1 MLKAFRYLKPYWIS
15 VVAVIVLVFAQ
26 VQAQLALPDHM
37 SKIITYGIQYGGITE
52 SIPSAMSE
60 ETYNHLQVFMD
71 EESKTILEDNYVQV
85 SQGDTSYTKKY
96 PLVEKEDIYVLK
108 DHPDSSLEDTIKK
121 PLLMTSLLENEE
133 ILKSFK
139 LDSSSQLY
147 QALALQPQLK
157 EQIVNQFDAMLS
169 KYTDANLTAAQTLA
183 VKKVYQDLQMDTAA
197 IQNRY
202 IMQEG
207 FWMLAISLLATISAI
222 GSAYL
227 SSRTATAASRDLRR
241 DVFAKVETFS
251 SAEFSRFSTAS
262 LITRTTNDIQQ
273 VQTILTM
280 FLRIVLFAPFMG
292 FTSLFKVI
300 HYSSLVSLLAWSVA
314 GLITLMIAIF
324 SFTMPK
330 FKKSQELVDQL
341 NRVSREQLEGMLVIR
356 AFDNEKYEEQRFK
369 KVNDNITKL
378 NLFLNRVIGLPM
390 PIMTFAL
397 SALSVGIIWI
407 GTNQVDAGTMQ
418 IGDMMAFLQY
428 ATEILMSFMIIAM
441 IFIMVPRSSVS
452 ANRIFEILETEP
464 TIHDPVEPKHLPK
477 ENAPITFDHVSF
489 KYANAEENVLED
501 IHFTANPEETV
512 AFIGSTGSGKTTL
525 VNLLPRFFDITEGA
539 IRFGDI
545 DIRDVSQKELR
556 DRIGYVPQ
564 KGILFS
570 GTIAS
575 NLRYADESLSDEKME
590 EALSV
595 SQAKEF
601 VDRMPNGV
609 NEPIAQG
616 GTNVSGG
623 QKQRLSI
630 ARALAKD
637 AQVYIFDDT
646 FSALDYATDAKLR
659 AALAELIT
667 KKHATVFIVA
677 QRISSIMHADK
688 IIILDQGKMA
698 GIGTHEELLKSCEVY
713 QEIAHSQLSREE
725 LGE

>member
-96 PLVEKEDIYVLK
+96 PLVENEDIYVLK

-262 LITRTTNDIQQ
+262 LITRTTNDVQQ

-369 KVNDNITKL
+369 KVNDDITKL
-378 NLFLNRVIGLPM
+378 NLFLNRVMGLPM

-667 KKHATVFIVA
+667 KKHVTVFIVA

-688 IIILDQGKMA
+688 IIVLDQGKMA

>member
-1 MLKAFRYLKPYWIS
+1 M
-15 VVAVIVLVFAQ
+15 VFAQ

-262 LITRTTNDIQQ
+262 LITRTTNDVQQ

-369 KVNDNITKL
+369 KVNDDITKL
-378 NLFLNRVIGLPM
+378 NLFLNRVMGLPM

-525 VNLLPRFFDITEGA
+525 VNLLPRFFDITEGT

-575 NLRYADESLSDEKME
+575 NLRYADESLSDEKMK

-688 IIILDQGKMA
+688 IIVLDQGKMA

>member
-85 SQGDTSYTKKY
+85 SRGDTSYTKKY

-262 LITRTTNDIQQ
+262 LITRTTNDVQQ
-273 VQTILTM
+273 AQTILTM

-378 NLFLNRVIGLPM
+378 NLFLNRVMGLPM

-525 VNLLPRFFDITEGA
+525 VNLLPRFFDITEGT

-688 IIILDQGKMA
+688 IIVLDQGKMA

>member
-60 ETYNHLQVFMD
+60 ETYSHLQVFMD
-71 EESKTILEDNYVQV
+71 EESKTILEDNYVHV
-85 SQGDTSYTKKY
+85 SRGDTSYTKKY

-262 LITRTTNDIQQ
+262 LITRTTNDVQQ

-369 KVNDNITKL
+369 KVNDDITKL
-378 NLFLNRVIGLPM
+378 NLFLNRVMGLPM

-428 ATEILMSFMIIAM
+428 ATEILMSFTIIAM

-545 DIRDVSQKELR
+545 DIRDVSQRELR

-688 IIILDQGKMA
+688 IIVLDQGKMA

>member
-1 MLKAFRYLKPYWIS
+1 MLKAFRYLKTYWIS

-60 ETYNHLQVFMD
+60 ETYKHLQIFMD

-96 PLVEKEDIYVLK
+96 PLVEKEDIYILK
-108 DHPDSSLEDTIKK
+108 DHPDSSLEDAIKK

-133 ILKSFK
+133 ILKNFK
-139 LDSSSQLY
+139 LNSSSQLY
-147 QALALQPQLK
+147 QALTLQPQLK
-157 EQIVNQFDAMLS
+157 EQIVNQFDAMLA

-207 FWMLAISLLATISAI
+207 LWMLAISLLATVCAI
-222 GSAYL
+222 GSSYL

-273 VQTILTM
+273 VQTVLTM

-314 GLITLMIAIF
+314 GLITLMIVIF

-330 FKKSQELVDQL
+330 FKQSQELVDQL

-369 KVNDNITKL
+369 KVNDDITKL
-378 NLFLNRVIGLPM
+378 NLFLNRVMGLPM

-397 SALSVGIIWI
+397 SALSVAIIWI

-441 IFIMVPRSSVS
+441 IFIMIPRSSVS

-525 VNLLPRFFDITEGA
+525 VNLLPRFFDVTEGA

-556 DRIGYVPQ
+556 NRIGYVPQ
-564 KGILFS
+564 KGILFR

-575 NLRYADESLSDEKME
+575 NLRYADENISDEKME
-590 EALSV
+590 EALSI

-659 AALAELIT
+659 AALAGLIA

-688 IIILDQGKMA
+688 IIVLDQGKMA
-698 GIGTHEELLKSCEVY
+698 GIGTHEELLKNCEVY

>member
-1 MLKAFRYLKPYWIS
+1 MLKAFRYLKPYWVS

-85 SQGDTSYTKKY
+85 SRGDTSYTKKY

-262 LITRTTNDIQQ
+262 LITRTTNDVQQ

-378 NLFLNRVIGLPM
+378 NLFLNRVMGLPM

-525 VNLLPRFFDITEGA
+525 VNLLPRFFDITEGT

-688 IIILDQGKMA
+688 IIVLDQGKMA

>member
-1 MLKAFRYLKPYWIS
+1 MLKAFRYLRPYWIS

-71 EESKTILEDNYVQV
+71 EESKTILENNYVQV
-85 SQGDTSYTKKY
+85 SRGDTSYTKKY

-262 LITRTTNDIQQ
+262 LITRTTNDVQQ

-369 KVNDNITKL
+369 KVNDDITKL
-378 NLFLNRVIGLPM
+378 NLFLNRVMGLPM

-407 GTNQVDAGTMQ
+407 GTNQVDTGTMQ

-525 VNLLPRFFDITEGA
+525 VNLLPRFFDITEGT

-688 IIILDQGKMA
+688 IIVLDQGKMA

>member
-96 PLVEKEDIYVLK
+96 PLV
-108 DHPDSSLEDTIKK
+108 
-121 PLLMTSLLENEE
+121 ENEE

-262 LITRTTNDIQQ
+262 LITRTTNDVQQ

-300 HYSSLVSLLAWSVA
+300 HY
-314 GLITLMIAIF
+314 
-324 SFTMPK
+324 
-330 FKKSQELVDQL
+330 KKSQELVDQL

-378 NLFLNRVIGLPM
+378 NLFLNRVMGLPM

-525 VNLLPRFFDITEGA
+525 VNLLPRFFDITEGT

-688 IIILDQGKMA
+688 IIVLDQGKMA

>member
-96 PLVEKEDIYVLK
+96 PLVENEDIYVLK

-169 KYTDANLTAAQTLA
+169 KYTNANLTAAQTLA
-183 VKKVYQDLQMDTAA
+183 VKKIYQDLQMDTAA

-262 LITRTTNDIQQ
+262 LITRTTNDVQQ

-369 KVNDNITKL
+369 KVNDDITKL
-378 NLFLNRVIGLPM
+378 NLFLNRVMGLPM

-525 VNLLPRFFDITEGA
+525 VNLLPRFFDITEGT

-688 IIILDQGKMA
+688 IIVLDQGKMA

>member
-15 VVAVIVLVFAQ
+15 VIAVIVLVFAQ

-60 ETYNHLQVFMD
+60 ETYKHLQIFMD
-71 EESKTILEDNYVQV
+71 EESKTILENNYVQV

-96 PLVEKEDIYVLK
+96 PLAEKEDIYVLK
-108 DHPDSSLEDTIKK
+108 DHPDSSLEDAMKK

-133 ILKSFK
+133 ILKNFK

-147 QALALQPQLK
+147 QALSLQPQLK

-183 VKKVYQDLQMDTAA
+183 VKKVYQELEMDTAA

-207 FWMLAISLLATISAI
+207 LWMLAISLLATVCAI

-273 VQTILTM
+273 VQTVLTM

-314 GLITLMIAIF
+314 GLITLMIVIF

-369 KVNDNITKL
+369 KVNDDITKL
-378 NLFLNRVIGLPM
+378 NLFLNRVMGLPM
-390 PIMTFAL
+390 PVMTFAL
-397 SALSVGIIWI
+397 SALSVAIIWI

-441 IFIMVPRSSVS
+441 IFIMIPRSSVS

-525 VNLLPRFFDITEGA
+525 VNLLPRFFDVTEGA

-556 DRIGYVPQ
+556 NRIGYVPQ

-570 GTIAS
+570 GTIES
-575 NLRYADESLSDEKME
+575 NLRYADENLSDEKME
-590 EALSV
+590 EALTI

-659 AALAELIT
+659 AALAGLIA

-688 IIILDQGKMA
+688 IIVLDQGKMA
-698 GIGTHEELLKSCEVY
+698 GIGTHEELLKNCEVY

>member
-1 MLKAFRYLKPYWIS
+1 
-15 VVAVIVLVFAQ
+15 
-26 VQAQLALPDHM
+26 
-37 SKIITYGIQYGGITE
+37 
-52 SIPSAMSE
+52 
-60 ETYNHLQVFMD
+60 
-71 EESKTILEDNYVQV
+71 
-85 SQGDTSYTKKY
+85 
-96 PLVEKEDIYVLK
+96 
-108 DHPDSSLEDTIKK
+108 
-121 PLLMTSLLENEE
+121 MTSLLENEE

-262 LITRTTNDIQQ
+262 LITRTTNDVQQ

-378 NLFLNRVIGLPM
+378 NLFLNRVMGLPM

-525 VNLLPRFFDITEGA
+525 VNLLPRFFDITEGT

-688 IIILDQGKMA
+688 IIVLDQGKMA

>member
-60 ETYNHLQVFMD
+60 ETYSHLQVFMD
-71 EESKTILEDNYVQV
+71 EESKTILEDNYVHV
-85 SQGDTSYTKKY
+85 SRGDTSYTKKY

-262 LITRTTNDIQQ
+262 LITRTTNDVQQ

-378 NLFLNRVIGLPM
+378 NLFLNRVMGLPM

-525 VNLLPRFFDITEGA
+525 VNLLPRFFDITEGT

-688 IIILDQGKMA
+688 IIVLDQGKMA

>member
-71 EESKTILEDNYVQV
+71 EESKTILEDNYVQI

-108 DHPDSSLEDTIKK
+108 DHPDSSLKDTIKK

-262 LITRTTNDIQQ
+262 LITRTTNDVQQ

-378 NLFLNRVIGLPM
+378 NLFLNRVMGLPM

-525 VNLLPRFFDITEGA
+525 VNLLPRFFDITEGT

-601 VDRMPNGV
+601 VDRIPNGV

-688 IIILDQGKMA
+688 IIVLDQGKMA

>member
-15 VVAVIVLVFAQ
+15 VVAVIVLVFSQ

-60 ETYNHLQVFMD
+60 KTYNHLQVFMD

-85 SQGDTSYTKKY
+85 SRGDTSYTKKY

-262 LITRTTNDIQQ
+262 LITRTTNDVQQ

-378 NLFLNRVIGLPM
+378 NLFLNRVMGLPM

-575 NLRYADESLSDEKME
+575 NLRYADESLSDEKVE

-688 IIILDQGKMA
+688 IIVLDQGKMA

>member
-60 ETYNHLQVFMD
+60 ETYKHLQVFMD
-71 EESKTILEDNYVQV
+71 EESKSILENNYVQV

-96 PLVEKEDIYVLK
+96 PLAEKENIYVLK
-108 DHPDSSLEDTIKK
+108 DHPDSSLEDAIKK

-133 ILKSFK
+133 ILKNFK
-139 LDSSSQLY
+139 LNSSSQLY
-147 QALALQPQLK
+147 QALTLQPQLK
-157 EQIVNQFDAMLS
+157 EQIVDQFDAMLS

-183 VKKVYQDLQMDTAA
+183 VKKVYQDLQMDTAT

-207 FWMLAISLLATISAI
+207 LWMLAISLLATVCAI

-227 SSRTATAASRDLRR
+227 ASRTATAASRDLRR

-273 VQTILTM
+273 VQTVLTM

-314 GLITLMIAIF
+314 GLITLMIVIF

-369 KVNDNITKL
+369 KVNDDITKL
-378 NLFLNRVIGLPM
+378 NLFLNRVMGLPM
-390 PIMTFAL
+390 PVMTFAL
-397 SALSVGIIWI
+397 SALSVAIIWI

-441 IFIMVPRSSVS
+441 IFIMIPRSSVS

-525 VNLLPRFFDITEGA
+525 VNLLPRFFDVTEGA

-556 DRIGYVPQ
+556 NRIGYVPQ

-575 NLRYADESLSDEKME
+575 NLRYADENISDEKME
-590 EALSV
+590 EALSI

-609 NEPIAQG
+609 NEPISQG

-646 FSALDYATDAKLR
+646 SSALDYATDAKLR
-659 AALAELIT
+659 AALAGLIA

-688 IIILDQGKMA
+688 IIVLDQGKMA
-698 GIGTHEELLKSCEVY
+698 GIGTHEELLKNCEVY

>member
-60 ETYNHLQVFMD
+60 ETYSHLQVFMD

-85 SQGDTSYTKKY
+85 SRGDTSYTKKY

-262 LITRTTNDIQQ
+262 LITRTTNDVQQ

-378 NLFLNRVIGLPM
+378 NLFLNRVMGLPM

-464 TIHDPVEPKHLPK
+464 TIHDPVKPKHLPK

-525 VNLLPRFFDITEGA
+525 VNLLPRFFDITEGT

-545 DIRDVSQKELR
+545 DIRNVTQKELR

-575 NLRYADESLSDEKME
+575 NLRYADESLSDEKIE

-688 IIILDQGKMA
+688 IIVLDQGKMA

>member
-85 SQGDTSYTKKY
+85 SRGDTSYTKKY

-262 LITRTTNDIQQ
+262 LITRTTNDVQQ

-314 GLITLMIAIF
+314 GLITLMIGIF

-378 NLFLNRVIGLPM
+378 NLFLNRVMGLPM

-397 SALSVGIIWI
+397 SALSIGIIWI

-501 IHFTANPEETV
+501 IHFTANPEETI

-525 VNLLPRFFDITEGA
+525 VNLLPRFFDITEGT

-688 IIILDQGKMA
+688 IIVLDQGKMA

>member
-60 ETYNHLQVFMD
+60 ETYSHLQVFMD

-85 SQGDTSYTKKY
+85 SRGDTSYTKKY

-262 LITRTTNDIQQ
+262 LITRTTNDVQQ

-378 NLFLNRVIGLPM
+378 NLFLNRVMGLPM

-501 IHFTANPEETV
+501 INFTANPEETV

-525 VNLLPRFFDITEGA
+525 VNLLPRFFDVTEGT

-570 GTIAS
+570 GTIVS

-688 IIILDQGKMA
+688 IIVLDQGKMA

>member
-60 ETYNHLQVFMD
+60 ETYKHLQIFMD
-71 EESKTILEDNYVQV
+71 EESKIILEDNYVQV

-108 DHPDSSLEDTIKK
+108 DHPDSSLEDAIKK

-133 ILKSFK
+133 ILKNFK
-139 LDSSSQLY
+139 LNSSSQLY
-147 QALALQPQLK
+147 QALSLQPQLK

-183 VKKVYQDLQMDTAA
+183 VKKVYQELEMDTAA

-207 FWMLAISLLATISAI
+207 LWMLAISLLATVCAI

-273 VQTILTM
+273 VQTVLTM

-314 GLITLMIAIF
+314 GLITLMIVIF
-324 SFTMPK
+324 SFTIPK

-369 KVNDNITKL
+369 KVNDDITKL
-378 NLFLNRVIGLPM
+378 NLFLNRVMGLPM
-390 PIMTFAL
+390 PVMTFAL
-397 SALSVGIIWI
+397 SALSVAIIWI

-441 IFIMVPRSSVS
+441 IFIMIPRSSVS

-525 VNLLPRFFDITEGA
+525 VNLLPRFFDVTEGA

-556 DRIGYVPQ
+556 NRIGYVPQ

-575 NLRYADESLSDEKME
+575 NLRYADENLSDEKME
-590 EALSV
+590 EALTI

-659 AALAELIT
+659 AALAGLIA
-667 KKHATVFIVA
+667 KKYATVFIVA

-688 IIILDQGKMA
+688 IIVLDQGKMA
-698 GIGTHEELLKSCEVY
+698 GIGTHEELLKNCEVY

>member
-60 ETYNHLQVFMD
+60 ETYNHLQVFMN

-169 KYTDANLTAAQTLA
+169 KYTDANLTAAQTLV

-262 LITRTTNDIQQ
+262 LITRTTNDVQQ

-378 NLFLNRVIGLPM
+378 NLFLNRVMGLPM

-501 IHFTANPEETV
+501 INFTANPEETV

-590 EALSV
+590 GALSV

-688 IIILDQGKMA
+688 IIVLDQGKMA

>member
-15 VVAVIVLVFAQ
+15 VVAVIVLVFSQ

-85 SQGDTSYTKKY
+85 SRGDTSYTKKY

-262 LITRTTNDIQQ
+262 LITRTTNDVQQ

-369 KVNDNITKL
+369 KVNDDITKL
-378 NLFLNRVIGLPM
+378 NLFLNRVMGLPM

-489 KYANAEENVLED
+489 KYAKAEENVLED

-688 IIILDQGKMA
+688 IIVLDQGKMA

>member
-85 SQGDTSYTKKY
+85 SRGDTSYTKKY

-121 PLLMTSLLENEE
+121 PLLMTSLLENEA

-378 NLFLNRVIGLPM
+378 NLFLNRVMGLPM

-501 IHFTANPEETV
+501 IRFTANPEETV

-525 VNLLPRFFDITEGA
+525 VNLLPRFFDITEGT

-688 IIILDQGKMA
+688 IIVLDQGKMA

>member
-60 ETYNHLQVFMD
+60 KTYNHLQVFMD

-85 SQGDTSYTKKY
+85 SRGDTSYTKKY

-262 LITRTTNDIQQ
+262 LITRTTNDVQQ

-378 NLFLNRVIGLPM
+378 NLFLNRVMGLPM

-501 IHFTANPEETV
+501 IRFTANPEETV

-525 VNLLPRFFDITEGA
+525 VNLLPRFFDITEGT

-688 IIILDQGKMA
+688 IIVLDQGKMA

>member
-1 MLKAFRYLKPYWIS
+1 MLKAFRYLKTYWIS

-26 VQAQLALPDHM
+26 VQAQLAVPDHM

-60 ETYNHLQVFMD
+60 ETYNHLQIFMD

-96 PLVEKEDIYVLK
+96 PLVEKEDIYILK
-108 DHPDSSLEDTIKK
+108 DHPDSSLEDAIKK

-133 ILKSFK
+133 ILKNFK
-139 LDSSSQLY
+139 LNSSSQLY
-147 QALALQPQLK
+147 QALTLQPQLK
-157 EQIVNQFDAMLS
+157 EQIVNQFDAMLA

-207 FWMLAISLLATISAI
+207 LWMLAISLLATVCTI

-273 VQTILTM
+273 VQTVLTM

-314 GLITLMIAIF
+314 GLITLMIVIF

-369 KVNDNITKL
+369 KVNDDITKL
-378 NLFLNRVIGLPM
+378 NLFLNRVMGLPM

-397 SALSVGIIWI
+397 SALSVAIIWI

-441 IFIMVPRSSVS
+441 IFIMIPRSSVS

-525 VNLLPRFFDITEGA
+525 VNLLPRFFDVTEGA

-556 DRIGYVPQ
+556 NRIGYVPQ
-564 KGILFS
+564 KGILFR

-575 NLRYADESLSDEKME
+575 NLRYADENISDEKME
-590 EALSV
+590 EALSI

-646 FSALDYATDAKLR
+646 FSALDYATAAKLR
-659 AALAELIT
+659 AALAGLIA

-688 IIILDQGKMA
+688 IIVLDQGKMA
-698 GIGTHEELLKSCEVY
+698 GIGTHEELLKNCEVY

>member
-96 PLVEKEDIYVLK
+96 PLVENEDIYVLK

-262 LITRTTNDIQQ
+262 LITRTTNDVQQ

-369 KVNDNITKL
+369 KVNDDITKL
-378 NLFLNRVIGLPM
+378 NLFLNRVMGLPM

-525 VNLLPRFFDITEGA
+525 VNLLPRFFDITEGM

-570 GTIAS
+570 GTIES

-637 AQVYIFDDT
+637 AQIYIFDDT

-688 IIILDQGKMA
+688 IIVLDQGKMA

>member
-15 VVAVIVLVFAQ
+15 VVAVIVLVFSQ

-85 SQGDTSYTKKY
+85 SRGDTSYTKKY

-378 NLFLNRVIGLPM
+378 NLFLNRVMGLPM

-428 ATEILMSFMIIAM
+428 TTEILMSFMIIAM

-688 IIILDQGKMA
+688 IIVLDQGKMA

>member
-85 SQGDTSYTKKY
+85 SRGDTSYTKKY

-262 LITRTTNDIQQ
+262 LITRTTNDVQQ

-330 FKKSQELVDQL
+330 FKKSQELVDLL

-356 AFDNEKYEEQRFK
+356 AFDNEKYEEQHFK

-378 NLFLNRVIGLPM
+378 NLFLNRVMGLPM

-464 TIHDPVEPKHLPK
+464 TIHDPVEPNHLPK

-525 VNLLPRFFDITEGA
+525 VNLLPRFFDITEGT

-688 IIILDQGKMA
+688 IIVLDQGKMA

>member
-1 MLKAFRYLKPYWIS
+1 MLKALRYLKTYWIS

-60 ETYNHLQVFMD
+60 ETYKHLQVFMD
-71 EESKTILEDNYVQV
+71 EESKPIIENNYIQV

-108 DHPDSSLEDTIKK
+108 DHPDSSLEDAIKK

-133 ILKSFK
+133 ILKNFK

-169 KYTDANLTAAQTLA
+169 KYTDANLIAAQTLA

-273 VQTILTM
+273 VQTVLTM

-314 GLITLMIAIF
+314 GIITIMVIIF

-330 FKKSQELVDQL
+330 FKQAQELVDQL

-356 AFDNEKYEEQRFK
+356 AFDNEKSEEQRFK
-369 KVNDNITKL
+369 KVNDDITKL
-378 NLFLNRVIGLPM
+378 NLFLNRVMGLPM

-397 SALSVGIIWI
+397 SALSVAIIWI
-407 GTNQVDAGTMQ
+407 GTNQVDTGTMQ
-418 IGDMMAFLQY
+418 VGDMMAFLQY

-441 IFIMVPRSSVS
+441 IFIMIPRSSVS
-452 ANRIFEILETEP
+452 SKRIFEILETEP
-464 TIHDPVEPKHLPK
+464 TIHDPIDPKHLPK
-477 ENAPITFDHVSF
+477 ENVPITFDHISF

-501 IHFTANPEETV
+501 IHFTANPAETI

-525 VNLLPRFFDITEGA
+525 VSLLPRFFDVTEGS
-539 IRFGDI
+539 IRCGDI

-575 NLRYADESLSDEKME
+575 NLRYADENLGDEKME
-590 EALSV
+590 EALSI

-601 VDRMPNGV
+601 VDRMPKGV
-609 NEPIAQG
+609 DEPISQG

-659 AALAELIT
+659 TALAGLID

-688 IIILDQGKMA
+688 IIVLDQGKMA
-698 GIGTHEELLKSCEVY
+698 GIGTHEELLKDCKVY

>member
-262 LITRTTNDIQQ
+262 LITRTTNDVQQ

-378 NLFLNRVIGLPM
+378 NLFLNRVMGLPM

-501 IHFTANPEETV
+501 IRFTANPEETV

-545 DIRDVSQKELR
+545 DIRDVTQKELR

-688 IIILDQGKMA
+688 IIVLDQGKMA

>member
-15 VVAVIVLVFAQ
+15 VIAVIVLVFAQ

-60 ETYNHLQVFMD
+60 ETYNHIQVFMD
-71 EESKTILEDNYVQV
+71 EESKTILKNNYFQV
-85 SQGDTSYTKKY
+85 LQGDTSYTKKY

-108 DHPDSSLEDTIKK
+108 DHPDSSLEGAMKK
-121 PLLMTSLLENEE
+121 PLLITSLLENEE
-133 ILKSFK
+133 ILKNFK

-147 QALALQPQLK
+147 QALSLQQQLK

-183 VKKVYQDLQMDTAA
+183 VKKVYQELEMDTAA

-207 FWMLAISLLATISAI
+207 LWMLAISLLATVCAI

-227 SSRTATAASRDLRR
+227 ASRTATAASRDLRR

-273 VQTILTM
+273 VQTVLTM

-314 GLITLMIAIF
+314 GLITLMIVIF

-369 KVNDNITKL
+369 KVNDDITKL
-378 NLFLNRVIGLPM
+378 NLFLNRVMGLPM
-390 PIMTFAL
+390 PVMTFAL
-397 SALSVGIIWI
+397 GALSVAIIWI

-441 IFIMVPRSSVS
+441 IFIMIPRSSVS
-452 ANRIFEILETEP
+452 AKRIFEVLETEP

-525 VNLLPRFFDITEGA
+525 VNLLPRFFDVTEGA

-556 DRIGYVPQ
+556 NRIGYVPQ

-575 NLRYADESLSDEKME
+575 NLRYADENLSDEKME
-590 EALSV
+590 EALTI

-659 AALAELIT
+659 AALAGLIA

-688 IIILDQGKMA
+688 IIVLDQGKMA
-698 GIGTHEELLKSCEVY
+698 GIGTHEELLKNCEVY

>member
-71 EESKTILEDNYVQV
+71 EESKTILEDNYVHV
-85 SQGDTSYTKKY
+85 SRGDTSYTKKY

-262 LITRTTNDIQQ
+262 LITRTTNDVQQ

-369 KVNDNITKL
+369 KVNDDITKL
-378 NLFLNRVIGLPM
+378 NLFLNRVMGLPM

-575 NLRYADESLSDEKME
+575 NLRYADESLSDEKMG

-688 IIILDQGKMA
+688 IIVLDQGKMA

>member
-71 EESKTILEDNYVQV
+71 EESKTILENNYVQV
-85 SQGDTSYTKKY
+85 SRGDTSYTKKY

-108 DHPDSSLEDTIKK
+108 DHPDSSLKDTIKK

-133 ILKSFK
+133 VLKSFK

-262 LITRTTNDIQQ
+262 LITRTTNDVQQ

-378 NLFLNRVIGLPM
+378 NLFLNRVMGLPM

-525 VNLLPRFFDITEGA
+525 VNLLPRFFDITEGT

-688 IIILDQGKMA
+688 IIVLDQGKMA

>member
-71 EESKTILEDNYVQV
+71 EESKTILENNYVQV
-85 SQGDTSYTKKY
+85 SRGDTSYTKKY
-96 PLVEKEDIYVLK
+96 PLVENEDIYVLK

-262 LITRTTNDIQQ
+262 LITRTTNDVQQ

-369 KVNDNITKL
+369 KVNDDITKL
-378 NLFLNRVIGLPM
+378 NLFLNRVMGLPM

-489 KYANAEENVLED
+489 KYAKAEENVLED

-688 IIILDQGKMA
+688 IIVLDQGKMA

>member
-157 EQIVNQFDAMLS
+157 KQIVNQFDAMLS

-262 LITRTTNDIQQ
+262 LITRTTNDVQQ

-369 KVNDNITKL
+369 KVNDDITKL
-378 NLFLNRVIGLPM
+378 NLFLNRVMGLPM

-575 NLRYADESLSDEKME
+575 NLRYADESLSDEKVE

-688 IIILDQGKMA
+688 IIVLDQGKMA

>member
-96 PLVEKEDIYVLK
+96 PLVENEDIYVLK

-157 EQIVNQFDAMLS
+157 EQMVNQFDAMLS

-262 LITRTTNDIQQ
+262 LITRTTNDVQQ

-369 KVNDNITKL
+369 KVNDDITKL
-378 NLFLNRVIGLPM
+378 NLFLNRVMGLPM

-489 KYANAEENVLED
+489 KYAKAEENVLED

-556 DRIGYVPQ
+556 NRIGYVPQ

-688 IIILDQGKMA
+688 IIVLDQGKMA

>member
-60 ETYNHLQVFMD
+60 KTYNHLQVFMD

-96 PLVEKEDIYVLK
+96 PLVENEDIYVLK

-262 LITRTTNDIQQ
+262 LITRTTNDVQQ

-378 NLFLNRVIGLPM
+378 NLFLNRVMGLPM

-477 ENAPITFDHVSF
+477 ENVPITFDHVSF

-525 VNLLPRFFDITEGA
+525 VNLLPRFFDITEGT

-688 IIILDQGKMA
+688 IIVLDQGKMA

>member
-85 SQGDTSYTKKY
+85 SRGDTSYTKKY

-262 LITRTTNDIQQ
+262 LITRTTNDVQQ

-378 NLFLNRVIGLPM
+378 NLFLNRVMGLPM

-464 TIHDPVEPKHLPK
+464 TIHDSVEPKHLPK

-688 IIILDQGKMA
+688 IIVLDQGKMA

>member
-71 EESKTILEDNYVQV
+71 EESKTILENNYVQV
-85 SQGDTSYTKKY
+85 SRGDTSYTKKY

-227 SSRTATAASRDLRR
+227 SSRTATAASRDLRL
-241 DVFAKVETFS
+241 DVSTKVETFS

-262 LITRTTNDIQQ
+262 LITRTTNDVQQ

-369 KVNDNITKL
+369 KVNDDITKL
-378 NLFLNRVIGLPM
+378 NLFLNRVMGLPM

-501 IHFTANPEETV
+501 INFTANPEETV

-525 VNLLPRFFDITEGA
+525 VNLLPRFFDITEGT

-646 FSALDYATDAKLR
+646 FSALDYTTDAKLR

-688 IIILDQGKMA
+688 IIVLDQGKMA

>member
-60 ETYNHLQVFMD
+60 ETYKHLQIFMD

-96 PLVEKEDIYVLK
+96 PLVEKEYIYILK
-108 DHPDSSLEDTIKK
+108 DHPDSSLEDAIKK

-133 ILKSFK
+133 ILKNFK
-139 LDSSSQLY
+139 LNSSSQLY
-147 QALALQPQLK
+147 QALTLQPQLK
-157 EQIVNQFDAMLS
+157 EQIVNQFDAMLA

-207 FWMLAISLLATISAI
+207 LWMLAISLLATVCAI

-273 VQTILTM
+273 VQTVLTM

-314 GLITLMIAIF
+314 GLITLMIVIF

-330 FKKSQELVDQL
+330 FKQSQELVDQL

-369 KVNDNITKL
+369 KVNDDITKL
-378 NLFLNRVIGLPM
+378 NLFLNRVMGLPM

-397 SALSVGIIWI
+397 SALSVAIIWI

-441 IFIMVPRSSVS
+441 IFIMIPRSSVS
-452 ANRIFEILETEP
+452 AKRIFEVLETEP

-477 ENAPITFDHVSF
+477 ENSPITFDHVSF

-525 VNLLPRFFDITEGA
+525 VNLLPRFFDVTEGS

-545 DIRDVSQKELR
+545 DIRDVSQKNYVIEL
-556 DRIGYVPQ
+556 VMFL
-564 KGILFS
+564 K
-570 GTIAS
+570 
-575 NLRYADESLSDEKME
+575 
-590 EALSV
+590 
-595 SQAKEF
+595 KEF
-601 VDRMPNGV
+601 SLAAQSN
-609 NEPIAQG
+609 PI
-616 GTNVSGG
+616 
-623 QKQRLSI
+623 
-630 ARALAKD
+630 
-637 AQVYIFDDT
+637 F
-646 FSALDYATDAKLR
+646 AT
-659 AALAELIT
+659 
-667 KKHATVFIVA
+667 
-677 QRISSIMHADK
+677 QMK
-688 IIILDQGKMA
+688 I
-698 GIGTHEELLKSCEVY
+698 
-713 QEIAHSQLSREE
+713 
-725 LGE
+725 

>member
-60 ETYNHLQVFMD
+60 ETYQHLQVFMD
-71 EESKTILEDNYVQV
+71 EESKSILENNYVQV

-96 PLVEKEDIYVLK
+96 PLAEKENIYVLK
-108 DHPDSSLEDTIKK
+108 DHPDSSLEDAIKK

-133 ILKSFK
+133 ILKNFK

-147 QALALQPQLK
+147 QALSLQPQLK

-183 VKKVYQDLQMDTAA
+183 VKKVYQELEMDTAA

-207 FWMLAISLLATISAI
+207 LWMLAISLLATVCAI

-251 SAEFSRFSTAS
+251 SAEFSRLSTAS

-273 VQTILTM
+273 VQTVLTM

-314 GLITLMIAIF
+314 GLITLMIVIF

-369 KVNDNITKL
+369 KVNDDITKL
-378 NLFLNRVIGLPM
+378 NLFLNRVMGLPM
-390 PIMTFAL
+390 PVMTFAL
-397 SALSVGIIWI
+397 SALSVAIIWI

-464 TIHDPVEPKHLPK
+464 TIHDSVEPKHLPK
-477 ENAPITFDHVSF
+477 ENVPITFDHVSF

-525 VNLLPRFFDITEGA
+525 VNLLPRFFDVTEGA

-556 DRIGYVPQ
+556 NRIGYVPQ

-575 NLRYADESLSDEKME
+575 NLRYADENLSDEKME
-590 EALSV
+590 EALTI

-659 AALAELIT
+659 AALAGLIA

-688 IIILDQGKMA
+688 IIVLDQGKMA
-698 GIGTHEELLKSCEVY
+698 GIGTHEELLKNCEVY